1 LFFQPA
7 CLTYQAYG
15 IIVTS
20 GICPLVRARKEA
32 ALNQENWVERL
43 FQIIRLLWV
52 CLLVYVSLWIIR
64 FATPLLY
71 PFLIALVIALLIH
84 RPVTFM
90 TRKLKCPRW
99 LSVTISLLL
108 LMLLA
113 VGVVTLVV
121 TETVVE
127 IGELAKRLPGVA
139 SELAEYLQRTISREF
154 LMGLYNQVQWL
165 YTQLDPDF
173 QLKVDATLGNGISSI
188 THAGQ
193 NLIVSFLDNLKN
205 FLLSLP
211 NMATVS
217 VISMMGAFF
226 ISKDFFQWEAHF
238 RRFLPTGVN
247 SRLDQVFR
255 DLRGALVGFLKAQLT
270 LISLTAAIVIIG
282 LLIMRVEY
290 AVTIGLITGLVD
302 LLPYL
307 GTGTV
312 FIPWIIYLFFKGN
325 YSLVIGLS
333 ILYAVVLIFR
343 QIIEPKVVAENVGLD
358 PFLTLIALF
367 VGLQLFGFL
376 GLIIGPVTL
385 VMINALIKADVF
397 SDIWGYIKGRRT

>member
-1 LFFQPA
+1 M
-7 CLTYQAYG
+7 
-15 IIVTS
+15 
-20 GICPLVRARKEA
+20 
-32 ALNQENWVERL
+32 NQENWVERL

-52 CLLVYVSLWIIR
+52 CLVIYVGIWIFQ

-71 PFLIALVIALLIH
+71 PFLIALVIALIIN
-84 RPVTFM
+84 RPVTFI
-90 TRKLKCPRW
+90 TKKFKIPRW
-99 LSVTISLLL
+99 LSVTIALLL

-127 IGELAKRLPGVA
+127 IGELAKRLPGFA
-139 SELAEYLQRTISREF
+139 SELSEYLQRTISQEF
-154 LMGLYNQVQWL
+154 LMGVYNQIQWM
-165 YTQLDPDF
+165 YSQLDPDF
-173 QLKVDATLGNGISSI
+173 QLKVNNTIGSGITSI

-193 NLIVSFLDNLKN
+193 DLVVKFLNGLKN
-205 FLLSLP
+205 LLVSLP

-217 VISMMGAFF
+217 VISLMGAFF
-226 ISKDFFQWEAHF
+226 ISKDFHLWESRF
-238 RRFLPTGVN
+238 RRLLPNGVN
-247 SRLDQVFR
+247 NRLDQIFR
-255 DLRGALVGFLKAQLT
+255 DLRGALVGFIKAQLT

-290 AVTIGLITGLVD
+290 AITIGLLTGLVD

-312 FIPWIIYLFFKGN
+312 FIPWIVYLFFKGN
-325 YSLVIGLS
+325 YSMVIGLS

-343 QIIEPKVVAENVGLD
+343 QIIEPKVVAESVGLD
-358 PFLTLIALF
+358 PLLTLVALF

-376 GLIIGPVTL
+376 GLIIGPVSL
-385 VMINALIKADVF
+385 VLINALVKANVFTDV
-397 SDIWGYIKGRRT
+397 WKYIRGKPLQ

>member
-1 LFFQPA
+1 M
-7 CLTYQAYG
+7 
-15 IIVTS
+15 
-20 GICPLVRARKEA
+20 
-32 ALNQENWVERL
+32 NQENWVERL

-52 CLLVYVSLWIIR
+52 CLVIYVGIWIFQ

-71 PFLIALVIALLIH
+71 PFLIALVIALIIN
-84 RPVTFM
+84 RPVTFI
-90 TRKLKCPRW
+90 TKKFKIPRW
-99 LSVTISLLL
+99 LSVTIALLL

-127 IGELAKRLPGVA
+127 IGELAKRLPGFA
-139 SELAEYLQRTISREF
+139 SELSEYLQRTISQEF
-154 LMGLYNQVQWL
+154 LMGVYNQIQWM
-165 YTQLDPDF
+165 YSQLDPDF
-173 QLKVDATLGNGISSI
+173 QLKVNNTIGSGITSI

-193 NLIVSFLDNLKN
+193 DLVVKFLNGLKN
-205 FLLSLP
+205 LLVSLP

-217 VISMMGAFF
+217 VISLMGAFF
-226 ISKDFFQWEAHF
+226 ISKDFYLWESRF
-238 RRFLPTGVN
+238 RRLLPNGLN
-247 SRLDQVFR
+247 NRLDQIFR
-255 DLRGALVGFLKAQLT
+255 DLRGALVGFIKAQLT

-290 AVTIGLITGLVD
+290 AITIGLLTGLVD

-312 FIPWIIYLFFKGN
+312 FIPWIVYLFFKGN
-325 YSLVIGLS
+325 YSMVIGLS

-343 QIIEPKVVAENVGLD
+343 QIIEPKVVAESVGLD
-358 PFLTLIALF
+358 PLLTLVALF

-376 GLIIGPVTL
+376 GLIIGPVAL
-385 VMINALIKADVF
+385 VLINALVKANVFTDV
-397 SDIWGYIKGRRT
+397 WKYIRGKQLQ

>member
-1 LFFQPA
+1 MN
-7 CLTYQAYG
+7 
-15 IIVTS
+15 
-20 GICPLVRARKEA
+20 R
-32 ALNQENWVERL
+32 ENWVERL
-43 FQIIRLLWV
+43 FQIIRLIWV
-52 CLLVYVSLWIIR
+52 YLLIYVGIWLFQ

-71 PFLIALVIALLIH
+71 PFIIALVIALVIN

-90 TRKLKCPRW
+90 TKKFKIPRW
-99 LSVTISLLL
+99 LSVTVSLLL

-113 VGVVTLVV
+113 IGIVTLVV

-127 IGELAKRLPGVA
+127 IGELAKRLPVFA
-139 SELAEYLQRTISREF
+139 AELSEYLQRTISQEF
-154 LMGLYNQVQWL
+154 LMGIYNQIQWM

-173 QLKVDATLGNGISSI
+173 QLKINNTIGSGITTI

-193 NLIVSFLDNLKN
+193 DLVVKFLNGLKN
-205 FLLSLP
+205 LLVSLP

-217 VISMMGAFF
+217 VISLMGAFF
-226 ISKDFFQWEAHF
+226 ISKDFFLWEARF
-238 RRFLPTGVN
+238 RRILPNGVN
-247 SRLDQVFR
+247 NRLDQIFR
-255 DLRGALVGFLKAQLT
+255 DLRGALFGFVKAQLT

-290 AVTIGLITGLVD
+290 AITIGLITGLVD

-312 FIPWIIYLFFKGN
+312 FVPWIVYLFFKGN
-325 YSLVIGLS
+325 YTMVIGLS

-343 QIIEPKVVAENVGLD
+343 QIIEPKIVAESVGLD
-358 PFLTLIALF
+358 PLLTLVALF

-376 GLIIGPVTL
+376 GLIIGPVSL
-385 VMINALIKADVF
+385 VLINALVKANVFTDV
-397 SDIWGYIKGRRT
+397 WQYIRGKQT

>member
-1 LFFQPA
+1 M
-7 CLTYQAYG
+7 
-15 IIVTS
+15 
-20 GICPLVRARKEA
+20 
-32 ALNQENWVERL
+32 NQENWVERL
-43 FQIIRLLWV
+43 FQIIRFLWV
-52 CLLVYVSLWIIR
+52 CLLVYFAWWVFR

-71 PFLIALVIALLIH
+71 PFLIALVIALLIN

-90 TRKLKCPRW
+90 TRKFKFPRW

-108 LMLLA
+108 LMLIA
-113 VGVVTLVV
+113 IGVVTLVV

-127 IGELAKRLPGVA
+127 IGDLAKTLPGFA
-139 SELAEYLQRTISREF
+139 AELSGYLQRTISQDF
-154 LMGLYNQVQWL
+154 LMGIYNQVQWF
-165 YTQLDPDF
+165 YTQLDPEF
-173 QLKVDATLGNGISSI
+173 QLKVNTTLSNGISSI
-188 THAGQ
+188 THAAQ
-193 NLIVSFLDNLKN
+193 DLVVRFLDSLKN
-205 FLLSLP
+205 LLLSLP

-217 VISMMGAFF
+217 VISLMGAFF
-226 ISKDFFQWEAHF
+226 ISKDFFLWEARF
-238 RRFLPTGVN
+238 RRILPTGVN

-255 DLRGALVGFLKAQLT
+255 DLRGALFGFLKAQLT

-282 LLIMRVEY
+282 LLVLRVEY
-290 AVTIGLITGLVD
+290 AITIGLITGLVD

-312 FIPWIIYLFFKGN
+312 FIPWIVYLFFKGN

-358 PFLTLIALF
+358 PLLTLVALF

-376 GLIIGPVTL
+376 GLIIGPVSL
-385 VMINALIKADVF
+385 VMINALVKADVF
-397 SDIWGYIKGRRT
+397 SDVWGYIVGRRT

>member
-1 LFFQPA
+1 M
-7 CLTYQAYG
+7 
-15 IIVTS
+15 
-20 GICPLVRARKEA
+20 
-32 ALNQENWVERL
+32 NQENWVERL
-43 FQIIRLLWV
+43 FQIIRFLWV
-52 CLLVYVSLWIIR
+52 CLLVYIGFWVFQ

-71 PFLIALVIALLIH
+71 PFIIALVIALLIN

-90 TRKLKCPRW
+90 TRKFRIPRW

-113 VGVVTLVV
+113 VGAVTLIV

-127 IGELAKRLPGVA
+127 IGELAKLLPGFA
-139 SELAEYLQRTISREF
+139 AELSDYLQRTISQEF
-154 LMGLYNQVQWL
+154 LMGLYNQIQWI

-173 QLKVDATLGNGISSI
+173 QSKVDSTIGSGISTI
-188 THAGQ
+188 THTGQ
-193 NLIVSFLDNLKN
+193 DLIVKFLNGLKN
-205 FLLSLP
+205 FLVSLP

-226 ISKDFFQWEAHF
+226 ISKDFHLWEARF
-238 RRFLPTGVN
+238 RRILPKGVN
-247 SRLDQVFR
+247 SRLDQVFH
-255 DLRGALVGFLKAQLT
+255 DLRGALVGFVKAQLT

-290 AVTIGLITGLVD
+290 AITIGLITGLVD

-325 YSLVIGLS
+325 YTLVIGLS

-358 PFLTLIALF
+358 PLLTLVALF

-376 GLIIGPVTL
+376 GLIIGPVAL
-385 VMINALIKADVF
+385 VMINALVKADVF
-397 SDIWGYIKGRRT
+397 SDIWRYIRGKRT